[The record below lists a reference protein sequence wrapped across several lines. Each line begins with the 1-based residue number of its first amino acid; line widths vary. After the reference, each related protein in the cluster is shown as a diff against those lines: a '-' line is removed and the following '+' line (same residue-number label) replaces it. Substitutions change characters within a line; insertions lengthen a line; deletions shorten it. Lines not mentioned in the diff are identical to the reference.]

1 MTKAQ
6 HTPGPWEIED
16 EPFEPTHAAE
26 TYTAIGGKGWG
37 AHTLVVTRMDGKD
50 KNSPEGEANA
60 RLIAEAPAMLD
71 ALRGLLEPAE
81 RRWRALPKT
90 SYEKKAIG
98 AAQAILS
105 RIGGAE

>member
-1 MTKAQ
+1 MTTNP
-6 HTPGPWEIED
+6 TPGTWTQGSNYEVVATDGTNICKVHND
-16 EPFEPTHAAE
+16 E
-26 TYTAIGGKGWG
+26 GQ
-37 AHTLVVTRMDGKD
+37 
-50 KNSPEGEANA
+50 GEANA
-60 RLIAEAPAMLD
+60 RLIAKVPAMLD

>member
-50 KNSPEGEANA
+50 K
-60 RLIAEAPAMLD
+60 
-71 ALRGLLEPAE
+71 GL
-81 RRWRALPKT
+81 T
-90 SYEKKAIG
+90 
-98 AAQAILS
+98 
-105 RIGGAE
+105 